1 MKYIG
6 YVNTAYYIEQ
16 LEAFVLSMKQM
27 PCSFIYYDEK
37 GNGQRQNWKLF
48 ISRLNSND
56 TAVLVSFDNAF
67 CNFNEMMFF
76 LKLCAS
82 KNIRIISL
90 KDSLDT
96 SDVFFPKVS
105 TQNTLNVIA
114 SMTVT
119 KGQAAF
125 DDFQAELLSDKF
137 HEKKLKKYRMVI
149 NMYNAGYSIKEIM
162 SRTGYHGKSNIYRI
176 LHMFNVELEYPTMV
190 RSKQPGVGYYA
201 KSLIVYYMTKLRLSK
216 KGFYLF
222 NISLLIVGLIITGV
236 GAANLLS
243 GQVLSPHAMFK
254 LWVVIIPF
262 FFVAILALIW
272 LLLDMISFIVNHYKS
287 KKS

>member
-1 MKYIG
+1 
-6 YVNTAYYIEQ
+6 
-16 LEAFVLSMKQM
+16 
-27 PCSFIYYDEK
+27 
-37 GNGQRQNWKLF
+37 
-48 ISRLNSND
+48 
-56 TAVLVSFDNAF
+56 
-67 CNFNEMMFF
+67 MMFF

-96 SDVFFPKVS
+96 SGVFFPKVS

-190 RSKQPGVGYYA
+190 RSKQPGVGV
-201 KSLIVYYMTKLRLSK
+201 IMR
-216 KGFYLF
+216 
-222 NISLLIVGLIITGV
+222 
-236 GAANLLS
+236 NL
-243 GQVLSPHAMFK
+243 
-254 LWVVIIPF
+254 
-262 FFVAILALIW
+262 
-272 LLLDMISFIVNHYKS
+272 
-287 KKS
+287 

>member
-1 MKYIG
+1 
-6 YVNTAYYIEQ
+6 
-16 LEAFVLSMKQM
+16 
-27 PCSFIYYDEK
+27 
-37 GNGQRQNWKLF
+37 
-48 ISRLNSND
+48 
-56 TAVLVSFDNAF
+56 
-67 CNFNEMMFF
+67 MMFF

-190 RSKQPGVGYYA
+190 RSKQRRCYYA

-254 LWVVIIPF
+254 LWVVIITF

>member
-1 MKYIG
+1 MRRSFNEYRSNMEYIG

-48 ISRLNSND
+48 ISSLNSND

-190 RSKQPGVGYYA
+190 RSKQPGVCV
-201 KSLIVYYMTKLRLSK
+201 IMR
-216 KGFYLF
+216 
-222 NISLLIVGLIITGV
+222 
-236 GAANLLS
+236 NL
-243 GQVLSPHAMFK
+243 
-254 LWVVIIPF
+254 
-262 FFVAILALIW
+262 
-272 LLLDMISFIVNHYKS
+272 
-287 KKS
+287 

>member
-1 MKYIG
+1 
-6 YVNTAYYIEQ
+6 
-16 LEAFVLSMKQM
+16 
-27 PCSFIYYDEK
+27 
-37 GNGQRQNWKLF
+37 
-48 ISRLNSND
+48 
-56 TAVLVSFDNAF
+56 
-67 CNFNEMMFF
+67 MMFF

-96 SDVFFPKVS
+96 YDVFFSKVS

-114 SMTVT
+114 GMTVT

-162 SRTGYHGKSNIYRI
+162 FRTGYHGKSNIYRI

-190 RSKQPGVGYYA
+190 RSKQPGVGV
-201 KSLIVYYMTKLRLSK
+201 IMR
-216 KGFYLF
+216 
-222 NISLLIVGLIITGV
+222 
-236 GAANLLS
+236 NL
-243 GQVLSPHAMFK
+243 
-254 LWVVIIPF
+254 
-262 FFVAILALIW
+262 
-272 LLLDMISFIVNHYKS
+272 
-287 KKS
+287 

>member
-1 MKYIG
+1 MEYIG

-48 ISRLNSND
+48 ISSLNSND

-76 LKLCAS
+76 L
-82 KNIRIISL
+82 
-90 KDSLDT
+90 
-96 SDVFFPKVS
+96 S

-190 RSKQPGVGYYA
+190 RSKQPGVGV
-201 KSLIVYYMTKLRLSK
+201 IMR
-216 KGFYLF
+216 
-222 NISLLIVGLIITGV
+222 
-236 GAANLLS
+236 NL
-243 GQVLSPHAMFK
+243 
-254 LWVVIIPF
+254 
-262 FFVAILALIW
+262 
-272 LLLDMISFIVNHYKS
+272 
-287 KKS
+287 

>member
-1 MKYIG
+1 MLNYALNSVNKVLNINNCITFAVVFSDYTSDMEYVGYI
-6 YVNTAYYIEQ
+6 NTAYYIEQ
-16 LEAFVLSMKQM
+16 LEEFVSSMKQM

-37 GNGQRQNWKLF
+37 DNGDRQNWKSF
-48 ISRLNSND
+48 ISTLNNND

-76 LKLCAS
+76 LKLCSS

-96 SDVFFPKVS
+96 SDVLFPKVS
-105 TQNTLNVIA
+105 TQNTLKIIA

-137 HEKKLKKYRMVI
+137 HEKKIKKYRMVI

-190 RSKQPGVGYYA
+190 RSKQPCVGV
-201 KSLIVYYMTKLRLSK
+201 VMR
-216 KGFYLF
+216 
-222 NISLLIVGLIITGV
+222 
-236 GAANLLS
+236 NL
-243 GQVLSPHAMFK
+243 
-254 LWVVIIPF
+254 
-262 FFVAILALIW
+262 
-272 LLLDMISFIVNHYKS
+272 
-287 KKS
+287 

>member
-1 MKYIG
+1 MRCSFNEYRSNMEYIG

-48 ISRLNSND
+48 ISSLNSND

-105 TQNTLNVIA
+105 TQNTLNV
-114 SMTVT
+114 
-119 KGQAAF
+119 
-125 DDFQAELLSDKF
+125 QAELLSDKF

-190 RSKQPGVGYYA
+190 RSKQPGVGV
-201 KSLIVYYMTKLRLSK
+201 IMR
-216 KGFYLF
+216 
-222 NISLLIVGLIITGV
+222 
-236 GAANLLS
+236 NL
-243 GQVLSPHAMFK
+243 
-254 LWVVIIPF
+254 
-262 FFVAILALIW
+262 
-272 LLLDMISFIVNHYKS
+272 
-287 KKS
+287 

>member
-1 MKYIG
+1 MLKCALNSVNKGFNINYCITFAVNFIDCSCDMNYFGYI
-6 YVNTAYYIEQ
+6 NTAYYIEH
-16 LEAFVLSMKQM
+16 LEGFISSMKQM
-27 PCSFIYYDEK
+27 PCSSIYYDEK
-37 GNGQRQNWKLF
+37 DDDDRQKWKSF
-48 ISRLNSND
+48 IGTLNNND

-67 CNFNEMMFF
+67 CNFTDLMFF
-76 LKLCAS
+76 LKLCSS

-96 SDVFFPKVS
+96 SDELFPKAS
-105 TQNTLNVIA
+105 TQNTLRAIA
-114 SMTVT
+114 NMSVA

-190 RSKQPGVGYYA
+190 RSKQPGVG
-201 KSLIVYYMTKLRLSK
+201 VVMR
-216 KGFYLF
+216 
-222 NISLLIVGLIITGV
+222 
-236 GAANLLS
+236 NL
-243 GQVLSPHAMFK
+243 
-254 LWVVIIPF
+254 
-262 FFVAILALIW
+262 
-272 LLLDMISFIVNHYKS
+272 
-287 KKS
+287 